1 MGKLKQLK
9 EQRATIFSQID
20 ELRKATDGREMN
32 AEERQRWDALIADYD
47 RADQAVETEER
58 FVDIER
64 RQVEAHHHRVQGT
77 TNDQKE
83 AEYRSAFTDYLL
95 HGVTGI

>member
-64 RQVEAHHHRVQGT
+64 RQVEAFERALAQSRRPSGHRKT
-77 TNDQKE
+77 IN
-83 AEYRSAFTDYLL
+83 
-95 HGVTGI
+95 

>member
-32 AEERQRWDALIADYD
+32 AEERQRWDALIAD
-47 RADQAVETEER
+47 
-58 FVDIER
+58 
-64 RQVEAHHHRVQGT
+64 
-77 TNDQKE
+77 
-83 AEYRSAFTDYLL
+83 
-95 HGVTGI
+95 